1 MRSSIRFFV
10 AVLFFAVVSSLS
22 SSAQA
27 SFWGPGLCENM
38 HSWSDSITLSTTVV
52 TTADEVRVRQ
62 FTLQSSFTIGHVTTI
77 LGNGSFSG
85 TTFNFGIYNSSGSLL
100 LDSGPFN
107 GYYTQDGVVQTLS
120 VSSVTLPAGTYYFAQ
135 TASETTI
142 QPFGVGGGSS
152 NILAG
157 DYIANAN
164 ASRFAIA
171 ANPASG
177 GALPATLGALSVSGE
192 ESSAAGTGAPLFEP

>member
-1 MRSSIRFFV
+1 MKGSIRFFV
-10 AVLFFAVVSSLS
+10 AVLFFAVVTSLS
-22 SSAQA
+22 GSAQA

-38 HSWSDSITLSTTVV
+38 HSWSNSITLSTTIV
-52 TTADEVRVRQ
+52 TAASEVRVRQ

-85 TTFNFGIYNSSGSLL
+85 TTFNFGIYDSSGSLL

-120 VSSVTLPAGTYYFAQ
+120 VTSVTLPAGTYYFAQ
-135 TASETTI
+135 TASETSI

-164 ASRFAIA
+164 ANRFAIA
-171 ANPASG
+171 ANAASG
-177 GALPATLGALSVSGE
+177 GALPATLGALSVSAE
-192 ESSAAGTGAPLFEP
+192 EANATGTGAPLFEP

>member
-10 AVLFFAVVSSLS
+10 AVVCFAVVASLS
-22 SSAQA
+22 GSAQV

-38 HSWSDSITLSTTVV
+38 HSWSNSVTLSTTVV

-62 FTLQSSFTIGHVTTI
+62 FTLYSSFTVGHVTTI

-85 TTFNFGIYNSSGSLL
+85 TTFNFGIYDSSGSLL

-107 GYYTQDGVVQTLS
+107 GYYTENGLVQTLS

-135 TASETTI
+135 TASETSI

-164 ASRFAIA
+164 ASRFAVA
-171 ANPASG
+171 TNSASG
-177 GALPATLGALSVSGE
+177 GALPATLGALSVGAE
-192 ESSAAGTGAPLFEP
+192 EFNPTGTGAPLFEP

>member
-77 LGNGSFSG
+77 IGNGSFSG

-135 TASETTI
+135 TASETSI

-157 DYIANAN
+157 DEIANAN
-164 ASRFAIA
+164 ANRFAIA
-171 ANPASG
+171 ANAASS
-177 GALPATLGALSVSGE
+177 GALPATLGALSA
-192 ESSAAGTGAPLFEP
+192 SAEDSNPTGTGAPLFEP